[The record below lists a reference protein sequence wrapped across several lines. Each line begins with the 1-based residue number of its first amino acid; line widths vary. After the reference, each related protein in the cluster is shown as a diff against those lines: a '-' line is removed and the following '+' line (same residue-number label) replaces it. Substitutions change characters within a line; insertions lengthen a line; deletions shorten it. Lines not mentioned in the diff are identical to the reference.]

1 MEHLHFLLLILPAM
15 TCLNW
20 AIFHSVYAFRT
31 DTYKIV
37 AALMLT
43 CFAVLMVDALFDA
56 PGVSMQTVAWS
67 NLLAQLTAP
76 SIIPLT
82 ILYIVTLRERNIDI
96 LLRTIWIAVPIALFT
111 GGTLL
116 YGLSSESEIEAILQ
130 STYQYGW
137 FHFGAF
143 KGTLAYTY
151 YLWTVVIFRCILI
164 LEAVLLIGY
173 LIYITRKDH
182 VLNLRRF
189 YNFLFKKGSI
199 SVVELQVVNVIL
211 NLLLCPLKI
220 LPLKGFIDAHP
231 GIIIA
236 LDLSLVTLLALFGMV
251 ALLGAK
257 KEVTLKEVFNCLLYN
272 YGEETRAEYF
282 RFRSKSLLEQAD
294 LDTRRYIRARLD
306 EMEKELE
313 PAAETANE
321 QQEASPTISEQ
332 LFATSPHT
340 WTKDSLQAEFE
351 HLMTREQLFRN
362 PKLRLDDIAEKLHTN
377 KTYVSRMVNQC
388 YNIGFSELINIMRI
402 DFAEQYIIKHRTAKQ
417 SEIAEASGF
426 ISASAFNNIFKKMT
440 GMTPKAWISNWDRA
454 NETH

>member
-31 DTYKIV
+31 DTHRIV
-37 AALMLT
+37 VSLMLT

-56 PGVSMQTVAWS
+56 PGISMQTVAWS

-82 ILYIVTLRERNIDI
+82 ILYIVKLRMKNLDI
-96 LLRTIWIAVPIALFT
+96 VLQTIWILAPIALFT

-116 YGLSSESEIEAILQ
+116 YSLSSESEIEAILH
-130 STYQYGW
+130 STYEYGW

-151 YLWTVVIFRCILI
+151 YLWTVIIFRGILT
-164 LEAVLLIGY
+164 LEAVMLIGY
-173 LIYITRKDH
+173 VVYLIRKG
-182 VLNLRRF
+182 NLSLKRL
-189 YNFLFKKGSI
+189 YNFLFRKGST
-199 SVVELQVVNVIL
+199 SVLELQLVIVIL
-211 NLLLCPLKI
+211 NLLLCPLK
-220 LPLKGFIDAHP
+220 LFPMKRYVDAHP
-231 GIIIA
+231 GIVIA
-236 LDLSLVTLLALFGMV
+236 LDLSLVTVLALFGMI

-257 KEVTLKEVFNCLLYN
+257 KEVTLKDVFNCLLYN
-272 YGEETRAEYF
+272 YGQKTKAEYF

-294 LDTRRYIRARLD
+294 LETRRYIRARLD

-313 PAAETANE
+313 PAAETANKE
-321 QQEASPTISEQ
+321 ETGPTISEE
-332 LFATSPHT
+332 LFATTPHT
-340 WTKDSLQAEFE
+340 WTQDSLQAEFE
-351 HLMTREQLFRN
+351 QLMTREQLFRN
-362 PKLRLDDIAEKLHTN
+362 PKLRLDDIAAKLHTN

-388 YNIGFSELINIMRI
+388 YNIGFSELINLMRI
-402 DFAEQYIIKHRTAKQ
+402 DFAEQYIIKHRAAKQ
-417 SEIAEASGF
+417 SEIAEVSGF

-454 NETH
+454 NETL